1 MTITITQDNSSVH
14 VDADSLRALTE
25 RITDLIVR
33 AARWVD
39 HDSDEDR
46 GKLAEDLYNF
56 VNEDLDFAAL
66 AEAAEQAG
74 KPAAIKSKPAFCM
87 TTDISFLADLEA
99 DEAAGKIRHFCRFAA
114 KDECTGAEAVVVW
127 LPDGTQAIADGTR
140 FDQSDWEQCGRLEV
154 HTPDPDDELD
164 EMALLQAE

>member
-39 HDSDEDR
+39 HDSDEER
-46 GKLAEDLYNF
+46 GKL
-56 VNEDLDFAAL
+56 AAL